1 VSLRPDGVRA
11 DGTELRA
18 MLGLPDGPP
27 AALTGVTLD
36 SRAVRPGDLYA
47 ALPGFTTH
55 GGRFVAQAA
64 ANGAAAVLTDPE
76 GAALVAAN
84 GGVDLPV
91 LVVEDPRGVLGRV
104 AAWLY
109 GEPGQRLATTGVTG
123 TNGKTTT
130 SWLLDAA
137 LRAGGRRTGVLGTV
151 ATQVGDEVLPAER
164 TTPEAPEVHA
174 LLAVMRERG
183 VQAVTMEVSSHAL
196 ALGRV
201 DGLRFGLAVFTNL
214 TQDHLDFHGDMEAYF
229 AAKARLFTAERAA
242 AALVC
247 VDDPWGRRMAALA
260 RAAGLPTTTFGVEQ
274 PADWRVADVA
284 PGEQGAQAFTAL
296 GPAGVVVP
304 AGVGLP
310 GRFNVAN
317 ALAGLAA
324 AVHHGVDPRTAA
336 RAIAACPGVPGRM
349 ERVVAGQP
357 FLAVV
362 DYAHTPDAVAR
373 AIAAAREALAP
384 GARLLA
390 VLGCGG
396 DRDRDKRPAM
406 GEVAARGA
414 DVVVVTDDN
423 PRSESALAIR
433 EAILQGVQRVDRRH
447 RAEVLVE
454 GDRARAIGIAAG
466 MAQAG
471 DAVLVLGKGHEQ
483 GQEAAGV
490 ITPFDD
496 RVALREAMEGLA

>member
-1 VSLRPDGVRA
+1 VTVRPDGVRA
-11 DGTELRA
+11 SGSALRA
-18 MLGLPDGPP
+18 RLGLPDGPP
-27 AALTGVTLD
+27 AHLTGVTLD

-55 GGRFVAQAA
+55 GARFAGQAA
-64 ANGAAAVLTDPE
+64 SNGGAAVLTDPA
-76 GAALVAAN
+76 GAAIIAES

-91 LVVEDPRGVLGRV
+91 LVVDDPRGVLGQV

-109 GEPGQRLATTGVTG
+109 GEPGQALATTGITG

-137 LRAGGRRTGVLGTV
+137 LRGGGRRTGVIGTV

-174 LLAVMRERG
+174 LLAVMRQRG

-201 DGLRFGLAVFTNL
+201 DGLRFGLAVFSNL
-214 TQDHLDFHGDMEAYF
+214 TQDHLDFHGDMESYF
-229 AAKARLFTAERAA
+229 AAKARLFAPERAV

-247 VDDPWGRRMAALA
+247 VDDAWGRRMARLA
-260 RAAGLPTTTFGVEQ
+260 RAAGLPTTTLGVEQ

-284 PGEQGAQAFTAL
+284 SGEQGGQTFTAI
-296 GPAGVVVP
+296 GPGGVVVP
-304 AGVGLP
+304 AAVGLP

-317 ALAGLAA
+317 ALAALAA
-324 AVHHGVDPRTAA
+324 AVHHGVEPTTAA
-336 RAIAACPGVPGRM
+336 AAIAACPGVPGRM

-384 GARLLA
+384 AARVIA

-396 DRDRDKRPAM
+396 DRDRDKRPLI

-414 DVVVVTDDN
+414 DALVITDDN

-433 EAILQGVQRVDRRH
+433 EAIAAGSTRVHRGE

-454 GDRARAIGIAAG
+454 GDRARAIAIAVG
-466 MAQAG
+466 MAQPG

-496 RVALREAMEGLA
+496 RVALREAMEGLS